1 MANLK
6 TKVAAS
12 ATTLALMATLTPALA
27 LASTTETQ
35 VWIQADDAKIVASAP
50 TKVAFG
56 LQGDGSL
63 IAADASAFTVQNGS
77 RFGIH
82 VSNVNLELTN
92 PFTSDGDN
100 EVTLELTPENGSKK
114 TLAEGDNPITGT
126 AWNINKNDGTKDGSL
141 GITASGKL
149 ENITADIST
158 ETQFGA
164 LTWTFASG
172 SLS

>member
-1 MANLK
+1 
-6 TKVAAS
+6 
-12 ATTLALMATLTPALA
+12 LADTIPSVTAGTSQTSNTAQ
-27 LASTTETQ
+27 TE
-35 VWIQADDAKIVASAP
+35 VWIQADDSKIVASAP

-63 IAADASAFTVQNGS
+63 IAPEESAFTVQNGS

-82 VSNVNLELTN
+82 VSNVNLELKDL
-92 PFTSDGDN
+92 FTSNGDN
-100 EVTLELTPENGSKK
+100 KVTLELTPASGSKK